1 MKTKVA
7 IVFAPPSPYR
17 VDLIAHMQKKY
28 QNYEFCFFYGEKVN
42 TREWDI
48 EFDKLQKSVEV
59 PLKALCWKGRT
70 DQRIKVYASK
80 VDRFLDE
87 FNPNVIIA
95 SEYNALSLDS
105 LRWAR
110 KYKVPFISWT
120 DGTPHSERNISIIQK
135 MQRRYVFKRARSF
148 IASSIKSKELQM
160 KYGAKEE
167 NIFISTLTVDV
178 DKYLCNHVTNSV
190 PIFVFVGAL
199 VKRKGLDLL
208 INALK
213 KIRDEAF
220 ILRVVGSGDERDS
233 LMKQVKAQ
241 GLDGRVEF
249 KGFIATDDMKAVYE
263 GADAFILPTR
273 EDCFGLVILEAM
285 CAGLPV
291 FVSKYADGAY
301 DLVEQGVNGIVFDP
315 YDTDYLAEILKEYIT
330 QPQKLIE
337 MGQKSSERV
346 TLFSLDNVSKPI
358 IAAID
363 SVLNR

>member
-1 MKTKVA
+1 M
-7 IVFAPPSPYR
+7 
-17 VDLIAHMQKKY
+17 
-28 QNYEFCFFYGEKVN
+28 
-42 TREWDI
+42 
-48 EFDKLQKSVEV
+48 
-59 PLKALCWKGRT
+59 
-70 DQRIKVYASK
+70 
-80 VDRFLDE
+80 
-87 FNPNVIIA
+87 
-95 SEYNALSLDS
+95 
-105 LRWAR
+105 
-110 KYKVPFISWT
+110 
-120 DGTPHSERNISIIQK
+120 
-135 MQRRYVFKRARSF
+135 
-148 IASSIKSKELQM
+148 
-160 KYGAKEE
+160 
-167 NIFISTLTVDV
+167 
-178 DKYLCNHVTNSV
+178 